1 MKPLHILLGGSI
13 LGALQISNAAA
24 EPSADDLA
32 KQLANPVAALIS
44 VPFQYNYD
52 ENIGPDDKG
61 TRHTLNIQ
69 PVIPMSL
76 SEDWN
81 LISRTVLPVI
91 DQTDIAPGSG
101 NQTGTGDTVQS
112 LFVSPKAPS
121 ESGWIWGVGAA
132 MLLPTASE
140 DLLGSDQWGLG
151 PTAVALRQA
160 GPWTYGALVN
170 HVERVAGDR
179 DKARVSSTFLQPF
192 LVRAFPGGVSMA
204 LNTESTYDWKGREA
218 GVPIN
223 LQLNKV
229 TRIGDQMV
237 QFGAGLRYWAES
249 TENGPEG
256 LGFRL
261 TMVLLYPK

>member
-1 MKPLHILLGGSI
+1 MKPLYIGISGLI
-13 LGALQISNAAA
+13 LGVSQVANTVA

-44 VPFQYNYD
+44 VPFQYSYD

-76 SEDWN
+76 NEDWN

-112 LFVSPKAPS
+112 LFFSPKEPT
-121 ESGWIWGVGAA
+121 ESGWIWGVGTAV
-132 MLLPTASE
+132 LLPTGSE

-151 PTAVALRQA
+151 PTAVALRQS
-160 GPWTYGALVN
+160 GSWTYGALFN
-170 HVERVAGDR
+170 HIERVGGDR
-179 DKARVSSTFLQPF
+179 DKARVSSSFLQPF
-192 LVRAFPGGVSMA
+192 LVRALPGGMSLA
-204 LNTESTYDWKGREA
+204 LNTESTYDWNGRE
-218 GVPIN
+218 GSVPIN

-229 TRIGDQMV
+229 ANLGGQMV
-237 QFGAGLRYWAES
+237 QFGAGVRYWAES
-249 TENGPEG
+249 TEAGPEG
-256 LGFRL
+256 FGFRL
-261 TMVLLYPK
+261 AMVLLFPK